1 MKRDRQHEQSPA
13 SLKKQLSEWD
23 GAPINARPQPIA
35 TIVRPTSWAQPAAA
49 LGQCPIC
56 RQLLITKCAR
66 TRAACAC
73 RSRPCYTRG
82 ASLLAH
88 HVLLTPLT
96 HALPPRHGMHR
107 PLRGHRERNSMLTR
121 VWLVRLRFPQAL
133 HSSVGHAARHVPD
146 PRDWLGT
153 NHASARACTHR
164 RRRPCRCR
172 GTSTGR
178 GTGSGV
184 AAVAPAL
191 TGCTFMR
198 TSPRQSSVCAVQF
211 EAARDRQVRAAVGP
225 LHRGRPAAETCGQEA
240 CDSSVIRKLRLRCN
254 PGSTALGDRKRH
266 CVMSRV

>member
-1 MKRDRQHEQSPA
+1 MSGTARQSTRGHSPSPPSCAPHPGPNPQQRWA
-13 SLKKQLSEWD
+13 SARSAVSCSSRNVR
-23 GAPINARPQPIA
+23 APEPRVLVAPVLA
-35 TIVRPTSWAQPAAA
+35 H
-49 LGQCPIC
+49 
-56 RQLLITKCAR
+56 
-66 TRAACAC
+66 
-73 RSRPCYTRG
+73 TRG

-96 HALPPRHGMHR
+96 LALPPRHGMHR

-153 NHASARACTHR
+153 NHATARACTHR

-191 TGCTFMR
+191 TECTFMR